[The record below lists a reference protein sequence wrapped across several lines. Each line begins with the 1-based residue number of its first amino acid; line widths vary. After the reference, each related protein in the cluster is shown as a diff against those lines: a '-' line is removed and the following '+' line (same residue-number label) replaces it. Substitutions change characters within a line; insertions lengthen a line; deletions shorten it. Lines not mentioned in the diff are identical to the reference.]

1 MPELDKVVIVGGGVG
16 GCAVAL
22 ALRGAGV
29 QVEIHEKYGD
39 FQGRA
44 TGFSIW
50 AYAIKRLLDF
60 GFGRDRLQRIGT
72 EMVRQ
77 DIYSQEGELTM
88 SLPVGEVSA
97 TVGAP
102 TMDVDRRRLQ
112 EEIVDLLG
120 EGVYRFDSEV
130 EGVGQDDGSATAQ
143 LADGSTATGDLV
155 IAADGIRSI
164 VRDSFN
170 DPPDFQVSSSDVLEG
185 VAEFEHP
192 WLEDGHHVQ
201 VWGRGRRA
209 GIGALGEGRG
219 RCRGGRAEPD
229 REGDDRTRLPG
240 GALARRARGAAGR
253 FGPYVVALRR
263 YGRLLR
269 DRGCRPARGAADLET
284 LARRGPR
291 SLRRASPGQ
300 DPGDREARSP
310 QRVDDDDSEPGHR
323 AGTRL
328 DPRAHPRGP
337 AAPDCSGDGDRRVGP
352 GRLLHPQGSSNGRGG
367 ERGHQHGAGRA
378 PLTDGIDL
386 EQFDPRQVRA
396 EAEPDEREQ
405 GAGHAPRLATDRER
419 GEDQRVADQAEQRD
433 RHARELGVARVLH
446 PLAAPTAA
454 RAERLESGVVH
465 VRQVAGD
472 RQAGEGQRRDGEPQP
487 PLARLPPGVSSALR
501 EYGDH
506 LSDHSRA
513 PGRRP

>member
-22 ALRGAGV
+22 ALRGAEV

-60 GFGRDRLQRIGT
+60 GFGRERLQRIGT

-185 VAEFEHP
+185 IAEFEHP

-209 GIGALGEGRG
+209 GIAAVGEGRA
-219 RCRGGRAEPD
+219 RWFLGGILKPDEPD
-229 REGDDRTRLPG
+229 IDHDEM
-240 GALARRARGAAGR
+240 ARRAEGLPDIVAGVVEASEPRQIVRATIAHAYPVERWHDGRVVLLGDSAHTLSPYAGMGACSAIEDAAQLVEQLTSKPSLNEAIGA
-253 FGPYVVALRR
+253 YVER
-263 YGRLLR
+263 
-269 DRGCRPARGAADLET
+269 
-284 LARRGPR
+284 
-291 SLRRASPGQ
+291 RRAKTHEIEKRG
-300 DPGDREARSP
+300 RRNEWMMMTRSP
-310 QRVDDDDSEPGHR
+310 AIARIRDWILERTPED
-323 AGTRL
+323 RL
-328 DPRAHPRGP
+328 RQI
-337 AAPDCSGDGDRRVGP
+337 AAEMAT
-352 GRLLHPQGSSNGRGG
+352 G
-367 ERGHQHGAGRA
+367 E
-378 PLTDGIDL
+378 
-386 EQFDPRQVRA
+386 
-396 EAEPDEREQ
+396 
-405 GAGHAPRLATDRER
+405 
-419 GEDQRVADQAEQRD
+419 
-433 RHARELGVARVLH
+433 
-446 PLAAPTAA
+446 
-454 RAERLESGVVH
+454 
-465 VRQVAGD
+465 
-472 RQAGEGQRRDGEPQP
+472 
-487 PLARLPPGVSSALR
+487 
-501 EYGDH
+501 
-506 LSDHSRA
+506 
-513 PGRRP
+513 

>member
-22 ALRGAGV
+22 ALRGAEV

-60 GFGRDRLQRIGT
+60 GFGRERLQRIGT

-185 VAEFEHP
+185 IAEFEHP

-209 GIGALGEGRG
+209 GIAAVGEGRA
-219 RCRGGRAEPD
+219 RWFLGGILKPDEPD
-229 REGDDRTRLPG
+229 IDHDEM
-240 GALARRARGAAGR
+240 ARRAEGLPDIVAGVVEASEPRQIVRATIAHAYPVERWHDGRVVLLGDSAHTLSPYAGMGACSAIEDAAQLVEQLTSKPSLNEAIGA
-253 FGPYVVALRR
+253 YVER
-263 YGRLLR
+263 
-269 DRGCRPARGAADLET
+269 
-284 LARRGPR
+284 
-291 SLRRASPGQ
+291 RRAKTQEIEKRG
-300 DPGDREARSP
+300 RRNEWMMMTRSP
-310 QRVDDDDSEPGHR
+310 AIARIRDWILERTPED
-323 AGTRL
+323 RL
-328 DPRAHPRGP
+328 RQI
-337 AAPDCSGDGDRRVGP
+337 AAEMAT
-352 GRLLHPQGSSNGRGG
+352 G
-367 ERGHQHGAGRA
+367 E
-378 PLTDGIDL
+378 
-386 EQFDPRQVRA
+386 
-396 EAEPDEREQ
+396 
-405 GAGHAPRLATDRER
+405 
-419 GEDQRVADQAEQRD
+419 
-433 RHARELGVARVLH
+433 
-446 PLAAPTAA
+446 
-454 RAERLESGVVH
+454 
-465 VRQVAGD
+465 
-472 RQAGEGQRRDGEPQP
+472 
-487 PLARLPPGVSSALR
+487 
-501 EYGDH
+501 
-506 LSDHSRA
+506 
-513 PGRRP
+513 

>member
-60 GFGRDRLQRIGT
+60 GFGRERLQRIGT

-185 VAEFEHP
+185 IAEFEHP

-209 GIGALGEGRG
+209 GIGAVGEGRA
-219 RCRGGRAEPD
+219 RWFLGGILKPDEPD
-229 REGDDRTRLPG
+229 IDHDEM
-240 GALARRARGAAGR
+240 ARRAEGLPDIVAG
-253 FGPYVVALRR
+253 VVAASEPRQIVR
-263 YGRLLR
+263 ATIAHAYPVERWHDGRVVLLG
-269 DRGCRPARGAADLET
+269 DSAHTLSPYAGMGACSAIEDAAQLVEQLT
-284 LARRGPR
+284 SKP
-291 SLRRASPGQ
+291 SLDEALGAYVERRRAKTQEIEKRG
-300 DPGDREARSP
+300 RRNEWMMMTRSP
-310 QRVDDDDSEPGHR
+310 
-323 AGTRL
+323 A
-328 DPRAHPRGP
+328 
-337 AAPDCSGDGDRRVGP
+337 
-352 GRLLHPQGSSNGRGG
+352 
-367 ERGHQHGAGRA
+367 
-378 PLTDGIDL
+378 I
-386 EQFDPRQVRA
+386 
-396 EAEPDEREQ
+396 
-405 GAGHAPRLATDRER
+405 
-419 GEDQRVADQAEQRD
+419 
-433 RHARELGVARVLH
+433 ARVRDWILERT
-446 PLAAPTAA
+446 PEDRLRQIAAEMAT
-454 RAERLESGVVH
+454 
-465 VRQVAGD
+465 
-472 RQAGEGQRRDGEPQP
+472 GE
-487 PLARLPPGVSSALR
+487 
-501 EYGDH
+501 
-506 LSDHSRA
+506 
-513 PGRRP
+513 